1 MTFPVQTIANK
12 KYQFNNILVSDILE
26 IAKIPQNRNEQQI
39 KHILA
44 TILGGSDDV
53 DALTAQERY
62 AIYLS
67 YLNLVDNSLDE
78 SIVIADYL
86 AQDLNNFSRERVSEN
101 SVSVR
106 HLGGMEAEA
115 LEIGCEYTEDWHL
128 GAMAITIGCEYLP
141 EIDVSASS
149 NVGFIGKMIQ
159 NRIETLKR
167 LSLPEFNALMRQ
179 YLSLQDQLPKLV
191 NFVFEDGIVLEKFN
205 GGADD
210 APVRFRASA
219 AIHGY
224 GKELLSIAI
233 ASNSTI

>member
-26 IAKIPQNRNEQQI
+26 IAKIPKNRNEQQI

-44 TILGGSDDV
+44 TILGGSDDI
-53 DALTAQERY
+53 DTLTAQERY

-101 SVSVR
+101 GVSVR

-115 LEIGCEYTEDWHL
+115 LEIGCEYTEDWYL
-128 GAMAITIGCEYLP
+128 GAMAITIGCEFLP
-141 EIDVSASS
+141 EIDIGVSS
-149 NVGFIGKMIQ
+149 NVNYIGKMIQ

-167 LSLPEFNALMRQ
+167 LSLSEFNALTSQ

-191 NFVFEDGIVLEKFN
+191 NFVFQDGIVLEKFN

-219 AIHGY
+219 AVYGH

-233 ASNSTI
+233 ASNTAI

>member
-26 IAKIPQNRNEQQI
+26 IAKIPQNRYEQQI

-44 TILGGSDDV
+44 TILGGSDDM
-53 DALTAQERY
+53 DTLTAQERY

-101 SVSVR
+101 GVSVR

-233 ASNSTI
+233 ASNTAI